1 MATKRYYSTEEAI
14 QMILA
19 PASDSELS
27 DIELSD
33 DDDDH
38 IDGRN
43 RHESTIV
50 KPRIGDDA
58 EPDDE
63 IEDNVAI
70 EISLAIEEDTAIADN
85 DETIRK
91 DQDRIRIS
99 DYQDRKL
106 RWRNTVLPMVN
117 TEFLGQELSLP
128 PDDYDTWTPLS
139 YFKLFQ
145 KDDLNVILSEQTNM
159 YIVQRKG
166 TSIAVTPGEVQQF
179 IGLQMYV
186 FCPASCISYVLVKR
200 DTLPA
205 CR

>member
-33 DDDDH
+33 DDDD

-70 EISLAIEEDTAIADN
+70 EISLAIEEDTCLL
-85 DETIRK
+85 
-91 DQDRIRIS
+91 
-99 DYQDRKL
+99 Y
-106 RWRNTVLPMVN
+106 
-117 TEFLGQELSLP
+117 
-128 PDDYDTWTPLS
+128 
-139 YFKLFQ
+139 
-145 KDDLNVILSEQTNM
+145 
-159 YIVQRKG
+159 
-166 TSIAVTPGEVQQF
+166 TSPS
-179 IGLQMYV
+179 
-186 FCPASCISYVLVKR
+186 PRDKR
-200 DTLPA
+200 QSRMPSSA
-205 CR
+205 

>member
-70 EISLAIEEDTAIADN
+70 EEDTAIADN

-99 DYQDRKL
+99 DYQNRKL
-106 RWRNTVLPMVN
+106 RWRNTCL
-117 TEFLGQELSLP
+117 L
-128 PDDYDTWTPLS
+128 Y
-139 YFKLFQ
+139 
-145 KDDLNVILSEQTNM
+145 
-159 YIVQRKG
+159 
-166 TSIAVTPGEVQQF
+166 TSPS
-179 IGLQMYV
+179 
-186 FCPASCISYVLVKR
+186 PRDKR
-200 DTLPA
+200 QSRMPSSA
-205 CR
+205 

>member
-33 DDDDH
+33 DDDDDD

-99 DYQDRKL
+99 DYQNRKL
-106 RWRNTVLPMVN
+106 RWRNTVLPMVKID
-117 TEFLGQELSLP
+117 FLGQELRLP
-128 PDDYDTWTPLS
+128 PYDYHTWPPLS
-139 YFKLFQ
+139 YFKLFW
-145 KDDLNVILSEQTNM
+145 KYDLNASYTM
-159 YIVQRKG
+159 G
-166 TSIAVTPGEVQQF
+166 TVNFRVG
-179 IGLQMYV
+179 
-186 FCPASCISYVLVKR
+186 CRR
-200 DTLPA
+200 DPI
-205 CR
+205 

>member
-1 MATKRYYSTEEAI
+1 MATKHYYSTEEAI

-33 DDDDH
+33 DDD
-38 IDGRN
+38 IDGGN
-43 RHESTIV
+43 KHESTFV
-50 KPRIGDDA
+50 KPRLGDDA
-58 EPDDE
+58 EPDEE
-63 IEDNVAI
+63 IEDNV
-70 EISLAIEEDTAIADN
+70 AIEEDTAIADN

-91 DQDRIRIS
+91 DQDRIKIS

-139 YFKLFQ
+139 YFKLF
-145 KDDLNVILSEQTNM
+145 
-159 YIVQRKG
+159 
-166 TSIAVTPGEVQQF
+166 
-179 IGLQMYV
+179 
-186 FCPASCISYVLVKR
+186 
-200 DTLPA
+200 
-205 CR
+205 